1 MNNMPPMSKKRR
13 YAKSAMSLVG
23 RNISNDMSR
32 SSKASAM
39 IVTED
44 EIKYQPSTY
53 DIWQAQLH
61 DLSNDGTDDEDNVNN
76 ILYNLDKDE
85 SCIHDNLTG
94 AVLGYAVK
102 KYKRHRRLSVTLKR
116 SKKLMSTF

>member
-1 MNNMPPMSKKRR
+1 
-13 YAKSAMSLVG
+13 MSLVG
-23 RNISNDMSR
+23 RNISDDMSR
-32 SSKASAM
+32 NSKASAL

-44 EIKYQPSTY
+44 EIKNQPSTY

-76 ILYNLDKDE
+76 IFYNLDKDD
-85 SCIHDNLTG
+85 SCVHDNLTG

-102 KYKRHRRLSVTLKR
+102 KYTRQRRLSASINLEKP
-116 SKKLMSTF
+116 SIICI